1 MKVKFGAAFSKEII
15 IMKKEI
21 DCNPAV

>member
-15 IMKKEI
+15 IKTKEI
-21 DCNPAV
+21 DCMNAG